1 VIAATYTGILTLAA
15 GSFLFAAVLIVWRR
29 ELGAT
34 IRLLAWQGVALAA
47 IPIANGIHQR
57 AWVPI
62 VVGVVVLAL
71 RGIILPAL
79 LARAVRA
86 ETHVAR
92 ETAPLVNTTAALL
105 VAAALTMVAFAA
117 TRPLIE
123 HSSTPGTRAA
133 PATFAA
139 LLIAVF
145 VLVSR
150 RRAISQAIGFL
161 MLDNGIAATAFLIT
175 AGVPLIV
182 ELGASLDILFAMIVL
197 GVLTDRMRHSFGD
210 TDLNQL
216 RELRD

>member
-1 VIAATYTGILTLAA
+1 MISATYTGVLTFAA
-15 GSFLFAAVLIVWRR
+15 GSFLLAAVLIVWRR
-29 ELGAT
+29 EVRAT
-34 IRLLAWQGVALAA
+34 INLLAWQGVALAA

-57 AWVPI
+57 TWMPI
-62 VVGVVVLAL
+62 AVGIVVLAL
-71 RGIILPAL
+71 RAVVLPFL
-79 LARAVRA
+79 LARAVRG
-86 ETHVAR
+86 EGRSAR
-92 ETAPLVNTTAALL
+92 EATPIVNTTTALL
-105 VAAALTMVAFAA
+105 IAAALTMIAYAA

-150 RRAISQAIGFL
+150 RRAMSQAVGFL

-197 GVLTDRMRHSFGD
+197 GVLTDRMRRSFGD

>member
-1 VIAATYTGILTLAA
+1 MTTAIYTGILTFAA
-15 GSFLFAAVLIVWRR
+15 GSFLLAAVLVVWRR
-29 ELGAT
+29 GLRAT

-47 IPIANGIHQR
+47 IPIANGVHQR
-57 AWVPI
+57 AWMPI
-62 VVGVVVLAL
+62 AVGVVVLVL
-71 RGIILPAL
+71 RGVLLPLL
-79 LARAVRA
+79 LARAVRG
-86 ETHVAR
+86 EDDGAR
-92 ETAPLVNTTAALL
+92 EATPIVNTTAALL
-105 VAAALTMVAFAA
+105 VTAALTMIAYAA

-123 HSSTPGTRAA
+123 HSPTAGTRAA
-133 PATFAA
+133 PAAFAA

-145 VLVSR
+145 VMVSR
-150 RRAISQAIGFL
+150 RRAMSQAIGFL

-197 GVLTDRMRHSFGD
+197 GVLTDRMRLSFGD

>member
-1 VIAATYTGILTLAA
+1 MTTAIYTGILTFAA
-15 GSFLFAAVLIVWRR
+15 GSFLLAAVLVVWRR
-29 ELGAT
+29 GLRAT

-47 IPIANGIHQR
+47 IPIANGVHQR
-57 AWVPI
+57 AWMPI
-62 VVGVVVLAL
+62 AVGVVVLVL
-71 RGIILPAL
+71 RGVLLPLL
-79 LARAVRA
+79 LARAVRG
-86 ETHVAR
+86 EDDGAR
-92 ETAPLVNTTAALL
+92 EATPIVNTTAALL
-105 VAAALTMVAFAA
+105 VTAALTMIAYAA

-123 HSSTPGTRAA
+123 HSPTPGTRAA
-133 PATFAA
+133 PAAFAA

-145 VLVSR
+145 VMVSR
-150 RRAISQAIGFL
+150 RRAMSQAIGFL

-197 GVLTDRMRHSFGD
+197 GVLTDRMRLSFGD

>member
-1 VIAATYTGILTLAA
+1 MITATYTGLLTLAA
-15 GSFLFAAVLIVWRR
+15 GSFLLATILIVWRR
-29 ELGAT
+29 GLRAT
-34 IRLLAWQGVALAA
+34 ISLLAWQGIALAA
-47 IPIANGIHQR
+47 IPIANGVHQR
-57 AWVPI
+57 TWVPI
-62 VVGVVVLAL
+62 AVGIVVLAL
-71 RGIILPAL
+71 RAILLPLL
-79 LARAVRA
+79 LARAVRG
-86 ETHVAR
+86 EDQGAR
-92 ETAPLVNTTAALL
+92 EATPLVNTTAALL
-105 VAAALTMVAFAA
+105 VTAALTMIAYAA

-123 HSSTPGTRAA
+123 HSPTPGTRAA

-145 VLVSR
+145 VMVSR
-150 RRAISQAIGFL
+150 RRAMSQAIGFL

-197 GVLTDRMRHSFGD
+197 GVLTDRMRQSFGD

>member
-1 VIAATYTGILTLAA
+1 MITATYTGILTLAA
-15 GSFLFAAVLIVWRR
+15 GSVLLAAVLIVWRR
-29 ELGAT
+29 GLRAT
-34 IRLLAWQGVALAA
+34 ISLLAWQGIALAA
-47 IPIANGIHQR
+47 IPIANGVHQR
-57 AWVPI
+57 TWMPI
-62 VVGVVVLAL
+62 AVGIVVLAL
-71 RGIILPAL
+71 RAILLPLL
-79 LARAVRA
+79 LARAVRG
-86 ETHVAR
+86 EDQGAR
-92 ETAPLVNTTAALL
+92 EATPLVNTTAALL
-105 VAAALTMVAFAA
+105 VTAALTMIAYAA

-123 HSSTPGTRAA
+123 HSPTPGTRAA

-150 RRAISQAIGFL
+150 RRAMSQAIGFL

-197 GVLTDRMRHSFGD
+197 GVLTDRMRQSFGD

>member
-1 VIAATYTGILTLAA
+1 MIAATYTGVLTFAA
-15 GSFLFAAVLIVWRR
+15 GSFLLAAVLIVWRR
-29 ELGAT
+29 GLRAT
-34 IRLLAWQGVALAA
+34 ISLLAWQGVALAA

-57 AWVPI
+57 AWMPI
-62 VVGVVVLAL
+62 AVGIVVLAL
-71 RGIILPAL
+71 RAVLLPLL
-79 LARAVRA
+79 LARAVRG
-86 ETHVAR
+86 EDHGAR
-92 ETAPLVNTTAALL
+92 EATPLVNTTAALL
-105 VAAALTMVAFAA
+105 VTAALTMVAYAA

-123 HSSTPGTRAA
+123 HSPTPGTRAA
-133 PATFAA
+133 PAAFAA
-139 LLIAVF
+139 LLLAVF

-150 RRAISQAIGFL
+150 RRAMSQAIGFL

-197 GVLTDRMRHSFGD
+197 GVLTDRMRLSFGD